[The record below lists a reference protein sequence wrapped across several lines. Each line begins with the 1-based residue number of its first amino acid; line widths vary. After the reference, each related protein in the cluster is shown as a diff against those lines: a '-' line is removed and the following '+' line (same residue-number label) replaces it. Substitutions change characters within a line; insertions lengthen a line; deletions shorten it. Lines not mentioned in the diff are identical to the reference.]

1 LRLVKLP
8 SLNLS
13 RQTRSGVLFNHT
25 DNQLQLARLRL
36 NQTPVLMDAFAEV
49 PPADGQGVERWAEAH
64 VQEKDSRGRLP
75 AYCGFHPVERVIARV
90 QINTRRLAEP
100 DYLPALVAE
109 QAKITSA
116 KEWLIRVLNPLDGT
130 PLTNDGTIRPG
141 LLFGVP
147 WSAVRV
153 TQERLLD
160 VGLRPRSLEVT
171 TLPLLGILTQH
182 IAQTGYRHA
191 VAVCEIERDQTRV
204 YIIAKDGIHTLQ
216 PLPFGLASVIE
227 TAMKELSTP
236 DLAAARAQLE
246 EPDEFTLEQG
256 RRLVRLIARHLKP
269 AVDQFELQTGH
280 RIDELYCG
288 QLPDRL
294 HWLCRK
300 LGEAV
305 DLPLLE
311 PALQAA
317 SVQFLT
323 EGAAVGQ
330 QWLAALSLLTTFNPN
345 AAGGSRAATP
355 VADLPA
361 AGAAWHYDCRLVA
374 ELPEDSVVGTRFLI
388 NAVFGGITLGVG
400 LGFGW
405 LAYTNWEVRGQ
416 INTWER
422 RMADNARA
430 LKEIEQVQGQFAKDS
445 ARVDEAYE
453 LIHQPILV
461 SEFTALIGQSR
472 PAQVVFENIETGGA
486 DVFMLRGSLRES
498 SERASRLLSTYVESL
513 RNHPKIGPL
522 CREIVL
528 TSLERREADDNLTFE
543 ITFRLQLPATSP

>member
-1 LRLVKLP
+1 VKLP

-36 NQTPVLMDAFAEV
+36 NETPVLMDSLAEI
-49 PPADGQGVERWAEAH
+49 PPADEAAVEHWSEAH

-90 QINTRRLAEP
+90 QINTRRLGEP
-100 DYLPALVAE
+100 DYLAALVAE

-116 KEWLIRVLNPLDGT
+116 KEWLIRVINPLDGT

-147 WSAVRV
+147 WSAIRV
-153 TQERLLD
+153 TQDRLLD
-160 VGLRPRSLEVT
+160 LGLRPRSLEVT

-182 IAQTGYRHA
+182 IAQTGYKHA

-216 PLPFGLASVIE
+216 PLPYGLASVIE

-236 DLAAARAQLE
+236 DLESARAQLL
-246 EPDEFTLEQG
+246 EPDEATLEQG
-256 RRLVRLIARHLKP
+256 RRLVRLISRHLKP

-288 QLPDRL
+288 QLPDHL
-294 HWLCRK
+294 HWLSHK

-323 EGAAVGQ
+323 EGATVGQ
-330 QWLAALSLLTTFNPN
+330 QWLAALSLLTTFNQSV
-345 AAGGSRAATP
+345 ATGSRAPSP
-355 VADLPA
+355 VTDLPA
-361 AGAAWHYDCRLVA
+361 AGAAWHVDCRLIT

-405 LAYTNWEVRGQ
+405 LAYTNFELRSQ

-422 RMADNARA
+422 RMAENAA
-430 LKEIEQVQGQFAKDS
+430 ELKQIEQVQGQFAKDS

-453 LIHQPILV
+453 LMHQSMLV
-461 SEFTALIGQSR
+461 SEFTALLGQSR
-472 PAQVVFENIETGGA
+472 PAQVVFEMIETGGA
-486 DVFMLRGSLRES
+486 DVVMLRGSLREN
-498 SERASRLLSTYVESL
+498 SERASRLLGAYVDSL
-513 RNHPKIGPL
+513 RAHPKLGPL

-543 ITFRLQLPATSP
+543 ITFRLQLPPTSP